1 VKTLKSLKDFELDN
15 LLPDRRS
22 SAQYNPHH
30 HASDSLLPANEEIKI
45 CENLITLLVDNQL
58 MTPTL
63 NAAGNWYRK
72 FLRNNVAYFWP
83 LIRKALNDVNCCA
96 STPSQKDF
104 AVVVCFIYEVAKELI
119 VHKDVALTDIVD
131 SLVNAKFFKPDLE
144 QDYDRIVPN
153 QLVFAVIGWLR
164 KLHNLQAHL

>member
-1 VKTLKSLKDFELDN
+1 VKTPKSLKEFELEY
-15 LLPDRRS
+15 LRPDRML
-22 SAQYNPHH
+22 SAQYNPRR
-30 HASDSLLPANEEIKI
+30 HASDSLLLADEEIRI

-63 NAAGNWYRK
+63 NATGDWYRK

-83 LIRKALNDVNCCA
+83 LIRKALNDVNFCS
-96 STPSQKDF
+96 STPSSKDF
-104 AVVVCFIYEVAKELI
+104 SVVVCFIYEVAKKLI

-131 SLVNAKFFKPDLE
+131 SLDNAKFFKPDLE
-144 QDYDRIVPN
+144 QDYDRIVPT

-164 KLHNLQAHL
+164 KLHNLQAYL

>member
-1 VKTLKSLKDFELDN
+1 
-15 LLPDRRS
+15 
-22 SAQYNPHH
+22 
-30 HASDSLLPANEEIKI
+30 
-45 CENLITLLVDNQL
+45 

-63 NAAGNWYRK
+63 NAAGDWYRK
-72 FLRNNVAYFWP
+72 FLRNNVTCFWP
-83 LIRKALNDVNCCA
+83 LFRQALNDVNCCA
-96 STPSQKDF
+96 STPSLKDF
-104 AVVVCFIYEVAKELI
+104 AVVICFVYEVAKELI

-164 KLHNLQAHL
+164 ELHSLQAHL